1 LTEQRLP
8 NLVVAGVVKGGT
20 TSLYSYLS
28 EHPDIC
34 CSSVKETCYFSM
46 YRYGQLDSRYRGSK
60 DPFAQFQQ
68 YFCNC
73 QQQKYVMEATPGY
86 FEGGANVANEIKK
99 TLGDDT
105 KIIIVLR
112 NPVDRLVSFWKYKKS
127 MLELDSDLTL
137 GGYLEM
143 CKDMPHE
150 ERIKQEND
158 RYWGIEGGYY
168 TNYIEDWIE
177 VFGASL
183 KILFFDDLK
192 QDSKLFLKETC
203 QWLEIDES
211 FIEQLDLSVQNKSVS
226 YKNAGL
232 QKLALFI
239 NGKAEKF
246 WRANQGIKDF
256 LRKIYYALNG
266 QAHQDG
272 ADEQTLAKVQA
283 IYKPHNQRLAE
294 QLRSHGYSQLPSWLQ
309 EP

>member
-1 LTEQRLP
+1 
-8 NLVVAGVVKGGT
+8 
-20 TSLYSYLS
+20 
-28 EHPDIC
+28 
-34 CSSVKETCYFSM
+34 M